1 MMEIFTWNDVLHEQI
16 GFVICKGS
24 TYGVGQSR
32 VKQIIWP
39 KKTKDCFVCLL
50 DNGNS

>member
-1 MMEIFTWNDVLHEQI
+1 MMEILRGMMFYMSKL
-16 GFVICKGS
+16 VICKGS